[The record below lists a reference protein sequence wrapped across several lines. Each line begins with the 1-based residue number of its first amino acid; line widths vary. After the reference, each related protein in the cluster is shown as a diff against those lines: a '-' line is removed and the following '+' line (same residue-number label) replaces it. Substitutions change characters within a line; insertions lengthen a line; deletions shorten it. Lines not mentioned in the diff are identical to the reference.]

1 LEKLNDDT
9 DLRCDVGFARA
20 LTPVSSGSSGKFKG
34 VWGLESLPLDRSSG
48 DLSSGDLPKMGD
60 WAKDWFSH
68 PCGEERDKGIIKP
81 VDDWEPTEILS
92 MLD

>member
-48 DLSSGDLPKMGD
+48 DLSSGDLPKMG
-60 WAKDWFSH
+60 SH